1 MIKEIAFVGSP
12 VTDLKRARA
21 FYEEVLGLRPTTT
34 DPEAKWIE
42 YEVGDATFGI
52 GSYGDQ
58 WKSAAGGT
66 MAAFE
71 CYDLDAMKERVKKS
85 CATVAMDL
93 MDSPVCRFGIVL
105 DPDGN
110 SLMLHK
116 RNAAA

>member
-12 VTDLKRARA
+12 VTDMKRARN
-21 FYEEVLGLRPTTT
+21 FYEGVLGLKPTTK
-34 DPEAKWIE
+34 DPDAKWVE
-42 YEVGDATFGI
+42 YDVGGGTFGI

-58 WKSAAGGT
+58 WKAAQGGT

-71 CYDLDAMKERVKKS
+71 CDDVDATMARVKES
-85 CATVAMDL
+85 GATIAMDL

-110 SLMLHK
+110 SLMLHR
-116 RNAAA
+116 RNPA

>member
-12 VTDLKRARA
+12 VTDLKRARE
-21 FYEEVLGLRPTTT
+21 FYEGVLGLKPSSS

-42 YEVGDATFGI
+42 YEVGSGTFAI

-58 WKSAAGGT
+58 WKASTGGT

-71 CYDLDAMKERVKKS
+71 CDDVDAMMQRAKES
-85 CATVAMDL
+85 GATVAMDL

-116 RNAAA
+116 RNPA

>member
-12 VTDLKRARA
+12 VTDIKKARE
-21 FYEEVLGLRPTTT
+21 FYEGVLGLRPTTT

-42 YEVGDATFGI
+42 YEIGTGTFGI
-52 GSYGDQ
+52 GDYGDT
-58 WKSAAGGT
+58 WRPSTGGT

-71 CYDLDAMKERVKKS
+71 SDDVDALMARVKES
-85 CATVAMDL
+85 GATVVMEL

-116 RNAAA
+116 RNSG